1 MSEEWKI
8 EKELRRKERDLSII
22 GNTHRLAILYL
33 LYENESKLNFNTIAD
48 SLKLKRNKLAYHIAL
63 LKDAFLISNEMR
75 VDDKEGKSFSFY
87 GLTEK
92 GKRMINLIE
101 KMTEEF
107 TVNEST
113 LDEILK

>member
-1 MSEEWKI
+1 MSEEWIK
-8 EKELRRKERDLSII
+8 EKELRKKERDLSII

-33 LYENESKLNFNTIAD
+33 LHENNNKLNFNTIAD

-87 GLTEK
+87 DITEK
-92 GKRMINLIE
+92 GKSMINLIE
-101 KMTEEF
+101 KMTEDF
-107 TVNEST
+107 TVHKSK